1 MGKASVE
8 HIGSTPRILAITIN
22 IIIVW
27 APPETDPRRR
37 SSALSGSDLR
47 SHRRGVES
55 DDREGK
61 VGGAALCWER
71 WEPAEN
77 MHFRVI
83 SPRGKG
89 AGYLYT
95 SYHQSLITDCLPRY
109 LQLCLEG
116 T

>member
-1 MGKASVE
+1 M
-8 HIGSTPRILAITIN
+8 
-22 IIIVW
+22 
-27 APPETDPRRR
+27 
-37 SSALSGSDLR
+37 
-47 SHRRGVES
+47 ES

-95 SYHQSLITDCLPRY
+95 SYHQSLVTDCLPHVKDLVR
-109 LQLCLEG
+109 LLGAAPEMDSPGSSPRPAIVPQGCC
-116 T
+116 